1 MKLYE
6 YEAKEIARKYGIPVP
21 PSIVASSPEDVYRAA
36 EEIGGPCVIKA
47 QVLVGRRGL
56 SGGILFADSPEQAKS
71 VAKKLLGT
79 KIRGDVVKSVLV
91 EKKVCIKREL
101 YLALTVDRGLR
112 RPILLA
118 SSMGGVEIEEL
129 VKKYPSALIKI
140 PIDPFYGIT
149 PYMSRVIAVRL
160 GIEKKLWKSLWKIID
175 ASWRI
180 MVEHDMELVEFNPLA
195 TTCEGELVALDAKM
209 IIDDNSIIKHP
220 EFKDRAFREYSRY
233 ELLAKKHGF
242 SYVELD
248 GDIGIMCN
256 GAGLTMATMDVV
268 RLYGGDP
275 ANFLDIGGGAR
286 RERVKEAAK
295 ILLEHPKTRVLLVN
309 IFGGI
314 TRCDEVAM
322 GLVEALKETSSRKP
336 VIVRLLGTNEEEG
349 KRILSNIGIP
359 MYTELDDAV
368 KKAIELA
375 KR

>member
-149 PYMSRVIAVRL
+149 PYMSRVIAVKL

>member
-6 YEAKEIARKYGIPVP
+6 YEAKEVAKKYGIPVP
-21 PSIVASSPEDVYRAA
+21 PGIVASSPEDVYRAA

-79 KIRGDVVKSVLV
+79 RIRGDVAKSVLV

-195 TTCEGELVALDAKM
+195 TTCEGELAALDAKM

-322 GLVEALKETSSRKP
+322 GLVEALKETGSRKP

-349 KRILSNIGIP
+349 RRILSNIGIP
-359 MYTELDDAV
+359 MYAELDDAV